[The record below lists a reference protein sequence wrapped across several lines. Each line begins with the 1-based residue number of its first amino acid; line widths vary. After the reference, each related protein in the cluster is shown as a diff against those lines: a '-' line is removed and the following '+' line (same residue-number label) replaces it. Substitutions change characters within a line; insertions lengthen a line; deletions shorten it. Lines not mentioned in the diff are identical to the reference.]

1 MVQEH
6 SMLKMNTINF
16 FLNIIRLLIINFFDY
31 KEAGVIQMVISGSYS
46 ILYSGEFTDLC
57 NSKIN

>member
-1 MVQEH
+1 
-6 SMLKMNTINF
+6 MLKMITINF

-46 ILYSGEFTDLC
+46 ILYSGEFTDLY